1 MPFTRIEESGETETV
16 MGLDGL
22 GLKHLALVFTAAII
36 AGALVVLIDGWVI
49 VPIESKILTGVT
61 VTPA

>member
-1 MPFTRIEESGETETV
+1 